1 MSRRWCGPKEG
12 VLNRETG
19 GFVCMREGQRE
30 VILFGAN
37 LRANEGEIETR
48 LMDWKK
54 TRDDL
59 P

>member
-1 MSRRWCGPKEG
+1 MSRRWCRPKEG

-19 GFVCMREGQRE
+19 GFVCMRERQRE
-30 VILFGAN
+30 LILFGAI
-37 LRANEGEIETR
+37 LRANEGETETG
-48 LMDWKK
+48 LMGWKE